1 MDVERDKAWPKS
13 ARWLWR
19 RIKEVLSLL
28 VAAGIEA
35 TRDRDESSKQITLR
49 KISKNDGSDGS
60 RGEFRAGKGKTHAN
74 TAADDGISNGSKDDN
89 GRSDGSGEPPR
100 NAGTA
105 NTADTANR
113 YGRNPAE
120 PLTADLRPG
129 ETTTLKELRTR
140 REERLSSQD
149 VRELFAKPPGWL
161 RDQTEHCR
169 RQGAPENLVKAL
181 AASVASVL
189 CKDPTR
195 GAEVLAAV
203 EAQFHPIGCDC
214 KECA

>member
-1 MDVERDKAWPKS
+1 
-13 ARWLWR
+13 LWR

-49 KISKNDGSDGS
+49 KIPENDGSDGS
-60 RGEFRAGKGKTHAN
+60 HGEFSTRIGETHAN
-74 TAADDGISNGSKDDN
+74 TAADDGRSNGSDVAN

-113 YGRNPAE
+113 SGRNPAQ
-120 PLTADLRPG
+120 LLSADLRPG
-129 ETTTLKELRTR
+129 ETADLEERQTR
-140 REERLSSQD
+140 REGRLSSQD

-161 RDQTEHCR
+161 RDQEEHCR

-181 AASVASVL
+181 ASAVASVL
-189 CKDPTR
+189 CKDSTR
-195 GAEVLAAV
+195 GAEVFAAV
-203 EAQFHPIGCDC
+203 EAQFHQLGCDC
-214 KECA
+214 EECV